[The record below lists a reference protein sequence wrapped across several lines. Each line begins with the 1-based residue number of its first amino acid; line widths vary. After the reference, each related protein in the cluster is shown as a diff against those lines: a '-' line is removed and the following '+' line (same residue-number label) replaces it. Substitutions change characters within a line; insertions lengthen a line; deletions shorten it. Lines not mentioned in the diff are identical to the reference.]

1 LRSALLALALALN
14 PTLEGLEASFRRGFF
29 SSSTARAA
37 QAPGPSCFCRRFYAE
52 GETPMKPLTVKPPR
66 PRNPFVAP
74 SLQRQAGIHRRG
86 EAHARQTLARRLRD
100 ELNDLQTPSE

>member
-1 LRSALLALALALN
+1 
-14 PTLEGLEASFRRGFF
+14 
-29 SSSTARAA
+29 
-37 QAPGPSCFCRRFYAE
+37 
-52 GETPMKPLTVKPPR
+52 MKPLTVKPPR